1 MICYTKPYHRF
12 RLLMLL
18 VAASHSCH
26 DDSLVR
32 GIVICCTKFGG
43 TPHGGVV
50 CPPCREG
57 SCWVLR
63 RLIQVC
69 LTRGLVAVCTPPHP
83 SPSSPSLRRLDLLP
97 HSCPLDRE
105 SPPGT
110 NSLGWKRIASE
121 FRNAMGCSHSNV
133 FVSSPLPKKLAAPT
147 CFWNS
152 AIQCIR

>member
-1 MICYTKPYHRF
+1 MICYTEPYHRF

-32 GIVICCTKFGG
+32 GIMICCTKFGG
-43 TPHGGVV
+43 TPHGGGVV

-83 SPSSPSLRRLDLLP
+83 SPFSPALRRLDLLP
-97 HSCPLDRE
+97 HSCPLFHE
-105 SPPGT
+105 SPLAQNPLDGRGLLRNCAVSWYAAT
-110 NSLGWKRIASE
+110 PMCWRIPHL
-121 FRNAMGCSHSNV
+121 F
-133 FVSSPLPKKLAAPT
+133 
-147 CFWNS
+147 
-152 AIQCIR
+152 